1 MHKNTPNY
9 DSNIHF
15 GLPWLLGGALGGQN
29 LDLTV
34 VGGFSHRVKKFKKQN
49 ILFLYLINTSPPV
62 MSQNFE
68 IGTLSYPPTLGH
80 FWIVRQF

>member
-29 LDLTV
+29 LDLAL
-34 VGGFSHRVKKFKKQN
+34 VGFFLHQIKKFKKLN
-49 ILFLYLINTSPPV
+49 RSLYV
-62 MSQNFE
+62 Q
-68 IGTLSYPPTLGH
+68 
-80 FWIVRQF
+80 